1 MNIYPNDSI
10 FEPIIEVVTKNRL
23 QSYIVGGYVRD
34 IFLKRRSKDIDIVVV
49 GSGIDLAN
57 KVAASLGKNVRITV
71 YKNFGT
77 ALIKYRDYELEFV
90 GARKESYSYDSRK
103 PVIENGTLDDDLRR
117 RDFTIN
123 AMAVSLNKESYGEL
137 IDPFDGQNDLKRKI
151 LRTPLDPVA
160 TYSDDPLRMLRAV
173 RFASQLDFS
182 IEEQSLNAIHA
193 HRERIRIISFERI
206 TDELNKIVM
215 TGKPSIGFLLLEET
229 GLLELFLPEVT
240 AMKGIDIIQGIRH
253 KDNFDHS
260 LQVLDNVAEVSTNIW
275 LRWASLLHD
284 IGKPKTKYFDKQ
296 AGWTFYGHDRVGSK
310 MVPVI
315 FRRLKLPL
323 GTDMHYVQKLVRLH
337 LRPIALVDE
346 DVTDSAVRRLLFE
359 AGNDI
364 DDLMALCEA
373 DITSKND
380 LKVRQYLS
388 NFKLVRKKLV
398 EIEEKDHVR
407 NFQPPVDGEL
417 IMKTFGLPPSR
428 EVGILKNAIKEAIL
442 DGEIR
447 NDYYEAFQFML
458 LKGKE
463 LNLRPVSMIDKMGK
477 QDLKGNNNKLNNE
490 QGLTN

>member
-23 QSYIVGGYVRD
+23 QSYVVGGYVRD
-34 IFLKRRSKDIDIVVV
+34 IFLKRTSKDIDIVVV
-49 GSGIDLAN
+49 GSGIDLAK
-57 KVAASLGKNVRITV
+57 KVAGLLGESVKTTV

-77 ALIKYRDYELEFV
+77 ALIKYGDYELEFV
-90 GARKESYSYDSRK
+90 GARKESYSFDSRK
-103 PVIENGTLDDDLRR
+103 PVVENGTLDDDLRR

-123 AMAVSLNKESYGEL
+123 AMAVSLNKVNFGEL
-137 IDPFDGQNDLKRKI
+137 IDPFNGQHDLKRKI
-151 LRTPLDPVA
+151 LRTPLEPAA
-160 TYSDDPLRMLRAV
+160 TYSDDPLRMLRAI
-173 RFASQLDFS
+173 RFASQLDFK
-182 IEEQSLNAIHA
+182 IEKQSLDAIHT
-193 HRERIRIISFERI
+193 HRERIKIISFERI
-206 TDELNKIVM
+206 TDELSKILM
-215 TGKPSIGFLLLEET
+215 TGIPSKGFLLLEKT

-240 AMKGIDIIQGIRH
+240 AMKGIDIIEGIGH

-260 LQVLDNVAEVSTNIW
+260 LQVLDNVSEVSKNMW

-310 MVPVI
+310 MVPEI

-323 GTDMHYVQKLVRLH
+323 GINMHYVQKLVRLH

-380 LKVRQYLS
+380 FKVRQYLS
-388 NFKLVRKKLV
+388 NFKLVRKKLI

-442 DGEIR
+442 DGEIK
-447 NDYYEAFQFML
+447 NDYDEAFHFML

-463 LNLRPVSMIDKMGK
+463 LNLSPVKVIDTPEN
-477 QDLKGNNNKLNNE
+477 QDPEPWK
-490 QGLTN
+490 TD